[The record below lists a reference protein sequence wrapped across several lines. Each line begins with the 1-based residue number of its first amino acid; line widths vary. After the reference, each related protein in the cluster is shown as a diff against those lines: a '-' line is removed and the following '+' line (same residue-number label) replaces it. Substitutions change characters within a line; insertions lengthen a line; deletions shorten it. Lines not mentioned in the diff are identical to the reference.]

1 VPKGKKYIHRKGAT
15 PAMKG
20 ERGVIPANMRDGS
33 YLVEGKGNSKFL
45 WSSSHGAG
53 RSLSRTNA
61 KKNISMKEFK
71 ESMKGIV
78 GTIDEGTLDEAP
90 MAYKNISKV
99 MNAQLDS
106 VEVIK
111 HLKPIINMKGSSFRK
126 FKEKHN

>member
-1 VPKGKKYIHRKGAT
+1 
-15 PAMKG
+15 
-20 ERGVIPANMRDGS
+20 
-33 YLVEGKGNSKFL
+33 
-45 WSSSHGAG
+45 
-53 RSLSRTNA
+53 
-61 KKNISMKEFK
+61 
-71 ESMKGIV
+71 MKGIV